1 MAALGKI
8 RKRGLILISIIGL
21 GLFAFIAEEGFR
33 SCEASRNDRRQQIGE
48 VLGEKVSVQDFQKLI
63 DEYSEVIKMQQGVNN
78 LNEMQLNQVKDM
90 VWQTYI
96 QTKVV
101 ENEANKLGL
110 TVTDAELQN
119 ILNEGTNPMLM
130 QTPFVNQQTGRFDA
144 NSLKKFLADYK
155 TQQTA
160 NPQLAEQ
167 YQALYKYWT
176 FIEKTLRQQLLAQKY
191 QSLLASCILSNPVEA
206 KMAYKEANEESQIEL
221 ATFPYS
227 SIEDSKVKISDAD
240 LKAKYE
246 EVKGRFKQYVESRDI
261 KYVTVQVT
269 PSANDRAALQKSF
282 TKYTADLAA
291 AADPANAVRKST
303 SLVNYLGLPV
313 AKTAYASDIADKL
326 DSMSVGQTVGPFE
339 SQMDNTLNVIKLVSK
354 QLLPDSVQYRQ
365 IQVMGATADEAQK
378 RADSIYTALN
388 GGADFELLAKK
399 YGQTG
404 EKTWLT
410 TAQYQQAPSMD
421 ADTKTYINTL
431 NNLGVSETR
440 NMKLGQG
447 NVIIQVVDR
456 RAMIN
461 KYTAA
466 VIKKTID
473 FSKETYSTAYNKF
486 SSFVSANQTPDKIA
500 KNAKGSGYTVQEAKD
515 ITTSTHTLVGINDT
529 RDALKWLFEA
539 KEGEISPMYECGNN
553 DQLLLV
559 VLDKIHPKGYRPYDD
574 PQVKEMLKAEVMRDK
589 KAEQLMAKAKDV
601 KSVAAAKAKGATVA
615 PVNQVTFSA
624 PVFVMSTGASEPVLS
639 GAVAATAKG
648 QFSAKPVKGNAGVY
662 VFQVTNRTTRPGKF
676 EAKAEEDKARQK
688 ALQFAGNFMNELV
701 IKAGV
706 VDDRYLFF

>member
-261 KYVTVQVT
+261 KYVTVQVA

-282 TKYTADLAA
+282 TKYKADLAA

-313 AKTAYASDIADKL
+313 AKTAYAADIADRL
-326 DSMSVGQTVGPFE
+326 DSMAVGQTFGPFE

-559 VLDKIHPKGYRPYDD
+559 VLDKIHPKGYRSYDD

-601 KSVAAAKAKGATVA
+601 KSVSAAKAKGATVA

-624 PVFVMSTGASEPVLS
+624 PVFVMSTGASEPALS

>member
-33 SCEASRNDRRQQIGE
+33 SCEASRNDRRQQVGE

-78 LNEMQLNQVKDM
+78 LNEAQLNQVKDM

-191 QSLLASCILSNPVEA
+191 QSLLASCILSNPIEA
-206 KMAYKEANEESQIEL
+206 KMAYKETNEESQIEL

-269 PSANDRAALQKSF
+269 PSASDRAALQKSF
-282 TKYTADLAA
+282 TQYTADLAA
-291 AADPANAVRKST
+291 TADPANAVRKST

-313 AKTAYASDIADKL
+313 AKTAYASDIADRL
-326 DSMSVGQTVGPFE
+326 DSMAVGQTFGPFE

-421 ADTKTYINTL
+421 ADTKMYINTL

-473 FSKETYSTAYNKF
+473 FSKETYSAAYNKF

-601 KSVAAAKAKGATVA
+601 KSFAAAKAKGATVA

-624 PVFVMSTGASEPVLS
+624 PVFVMSTGASEPALS

-676 EAKAEEDKARQK
+676 DAKTEEEKTRQK

>member
-206 KMAYKEANEESQIEL
+206 KMAYKETNEESQIEL

-261 KYVTVQVT
+261 KYVTVQVA

-313 AKTAYASDIADKL
+313 AKTAYAADIADKL
-326 DSMSVGQTVGPFE
+326 DSMSVGQTFGPFE

-559 VLDKIHPKGYRPYDD
+559 VLDKIHPKGYRAYDD

-624 PVFVMSTGASEPVLS
+624 PVFVMSTGASEPALS

-648 QFSAKPVKGNAGVY
+648 QFSAKPVKGNTGVY
-662 VFQVTNRTTRPGKF
+662 VFQVTNRTTRQGKF

>member
-33 SCEASRNDRRQQIGE
+33 SCEASRNDRRQQVGE

-78 LNEMQLNQVKDM
+78 LNEAQLNQVKDM

-191 QSLLASCILSNPVEA
+191 QSLLASCILSNPIEA
-206 KMAYKEANEESQIEL
+206 KMAYKETNEESQIEL

-269 PSANDRAALQKSF
+269 PSASDRAALQKSF
-282 TKYTADLAA
+282 TQYTADLAA
-291 AADPANAVRKST
+291 TADPANAVRKST

-313 AKTAYASDIADKL
+313 AKTAYASDIADRL
-326 DSMSVGQTVGPFE
+326 DSMAVGQTFGPFE

-421 ADTKTYINTL
+421 ADTKMYINTL

-473 FSKETYSTAYNKF
+473 FSKETYSAAYNKF

-624 PVFVMSTGASEPVLS
+624 PVFVMSTGASEPALS

-676 EAKAEEDKARQK
+676 DAKTEEEKTRQK

>member
-1 MAALGKI
+1 MI
-8 RKRGLILISIIGL
+8 CIIGL

-33 SCEASRNDRRQQIGE
+33 SCEASRNDRRQQVGE

-63 DEYSEVIKMQQGVNN
+63 DEYSEVIKMQQGVDN
-78 LNEMQLNQVKDM
+78 LNEAQLNQVKDV

-119 ILNEGTNPMLM
+119 ILNEGTNPMLL
-130 QTPFVNQQTGRFDA
+130 QTPFVNQQTGRFDV
-144 NSLKKFLADYK
+144 NSLQKFLADYNS
-155 TQQTA
+155 QQAA
-160 NPQLAEQ
+160 NPQLAQQ

-191 QSLLASCILSNPVEA
+191 QSLLASCILSNPIEA
-206 KMAYKEANEESQIEL
+206 KMAYKEDNEESQIEL

-227 SIEDSKVKISDAD
+227 SIADSKVKISDAD
-240 LKAKYE
+240 LKAKYDE
-246 EVKGRFKQYVESRDI
+246 EKGRFKQYVESRDI
-261 KYVTVQVT
+261 KYVTVRVT

-282 TKYTADLAA
+282 TKYTAELAT
-291 AADPANAVRKST
+291 AADPANVVRKST

-313 AKTAYASDIADKL
+313 AKTAYASDIADRL
-326 DSMSVGQTVGPFE
+326 DSMAVGQTFGPFE
-339 SQMDNTLNVIKLVSK
+339 SKADNTLNVIKLVSK
-354 QLLPDSVQYRQ
+354 QLLPDSVQFRQ
-365 IQVMGATADEAQK
+365 IQVMGASADETQK
-378 RADSIYTALN
+378 RADSICTALN

-404 EKTWLT
+404 DKTWLT

-421 ADTKTYINTL
+421 ADTKKYINTL
-431 NNLGVSETR
+431 NSLGVSETR
-440 NMKLGQG
+440 NIKLGQG
-447 NVIIQVVDR
+447 NVIVQVVDR
-456 RAMIN
+456 RAMIS

-473 FSKETYSTAYNKF
+473 FSKETYSAAFNKF
-486 SSFVSANQTPDKIA
+486 SSFVSANQTPEKIA
-500 KNAKGSGYTVQEAKD
+500 KNARGCGYTLQEAKD
-515 ITTSTHTLVGINDT
+515 VTTSTHSLVGINDT
-529 RDALKWLFEA
+529 REALKWLFEA

-559 VLDKIHPKGYRPYDD
+559 VLDKIHPKGYRPYND

-589 KAEQLMAKAKDV
+589 KADLLMAKAKDV
-601 KSVAAAKAKGATVA
+601 KSVSAAKAKGATVA
-615 PVNQVTFSA
+615 PVSQVTFSA
-624 PVFVMSTGASEPVLS
+624 PVFVMSTGASEPALS

-648 QFSAKPVKGNAGVY
+648 RFSVKPVKGNAGVY
-662 VFQVTNRTTRPGKF
+662 VFQVTGRTIRPGKF
-676 EAKAEEDKARQK
+676 DAKAEEEKTRQK

-701 IKAGV
+701 MKAGV
-706 VDDRYLFF
+706 VDNRYLFF

>member
-191 QSLLASCILSNPVEA
+191 QSLLASCILSNPIEA

-282 TKYTADLAA
+282 TQYTADLAA

-313 AKTAYASDIADKL
+313 AKTAYASDIADRL
-326 DSMSVGQTVGPFE
+326 DSMAVGQTFGPFE

-624 PVFVMSTGASEPVLS
+624 PVFVMSTGASEPALS

>member
-155 TQQTA
+155 KQQTA

-191 QSLLASCILSNPVEA
+191 QSLLASCILSNPIEA
-206 KMAYKEANEESQIEL
+206 KMAYEAANEESQIEL

-261 KYVTVQVT
+261 KYVTVQVA

-326 DSMSVGQTVGPFE
+326 DSMSVGQTFGPFE

-624 PVFVMSTGASEPVLS
+624 PVFVMSTGASEPALS

-676 EAKAEEDKARQK
+676 EAKTEEDKARQK